1 MVNIDPLN
9 YSSILAA
16 VEIPHFHADT
26 TSPSRINTR
35 PSNLYHLSCIMN
47 QKTAIRITVMI
58 LGLFIMS
65 LGIAVS
71 TKSGLGTTPISCV
84 PYVLS
89 QGFPLSFG
97 TFTFLMNC
105 LFVVFQYFLLKDRFE
120 IYQWLQIPLVFV
132 FSVFTD
138 ISMILVGDLIV
149 TGYVFQWI
157 FCLISCV
164 LVGFGIALLLKA
176 NLLMMAGDA
185 LVRALSLVSK
195 IQFGYTKVGFDS
207 TMVLTAVLISWILF
221 ADLVGVREGTIAA
234 AVLVGLIVKF
244 FIPRLECLDH
254 IFMEK
259 PC

>member
-1 MVNIDPLN
+1 MKQD
-9 YSSILAA
+9 
-16 VEIPHFHADT
+16 
-26 TSPSRINTR
+26 
-35 PSNLYHLSCIMN
+35 
-47 QKTAIRITVMI
+47 TAIRITVMI

-71 TKSGLGTTPISCV
+71 TKAGLGTIPISCV

-105 LFVVFQYFLLKDRFE
+105 LFVIFQYLLLKDKFE
-120 IYQWLQIPLVFV
+120 TYQWLQIPLIFV
-132 FSVFTD
+132 FSIFTD
-138 ISMILVGDLIV
+138 LAMILVDDLII

-164 LVGFGIALLLKA
+164 LVAFGIALLLKA

-185 LVRALSLVSK
+185 LFRALSLVSK

-207 TMVLTAVLISWILF
+207 TMVMTAVVISWILF
-221 ADLVGVREGTIAA
+221 ADLVGVREGTIVA

-244 FIPRLECLDH
+244 FIPRLECLDR
-254 IFMEK
+254 IFTEK
-259 PC
+259 TC

>member
-1 MVNIDPLN
+1 MKQ
-9 YSSILAA
+9 
-16 VEIPHFHADT
+16 E
-26 TSPSRINTR
+26 
-35 PSNLYHLSCIMN
+35 
-47 QKTAIRITVMI
+47 TAIRITVMI

-71 TKSGLGTTPISCV
+71 TKAGLGTTPISCI
-84 PYVLS
+84 PFILS

-97 TFTFLMNC
+97 TFTFLMNS
-105 LFVVFQYFLLKDRFE
+105 LFVVFQYFLLKEKFE
-120 IYQWLQIPLVFV
+120 TYQWLQIPLIFV

-138 ISMILVGDLIV
+138 IAMILVGDLII

-207 TMVLTAVLISWILF
+207 TMVLIAVVVSWMLF

-244 FIPRLECLDH
+244 FIPRLRCLDK
-254 IFMEK
+254 IFMKKRAEPK
-259 PC
+259 SCVKAETSQR

>member
-1 MVNIDPLN
+1 MKQ
-9 YSSILAA
+9 
-16 VEIPHFHADT
+16 DT
-26 TSPSRINTR
+26 ASRT
-35 PSNLYHLSCIMN
+35 
-47 QKTAIRITVMI
+47 TVMI

-71 TKSGLGTTPISCV
+71 TKAGLGTTPISCV

-89 QGFPLSFG
+89 QGYPLSFG

-105 LFVVFQYFLLKDRFE
+105 LFVVFQYFLLKEKFE
-120 IYQWLQIPLVFV
+120 TYQWLQIPLIFV

-138 ISMILVGDLIV
+138 LAMIIVSDLII

-164 LVGFGIALLLKA
+164 LVAFGIALLLKA

-207 TMVLTAVLISWILF
+207 MMVLTAVVVSWILF

-244 FIPRLECLDH
+244 FVPRLACLDR
-254 IFMEK
+254 IFTEK
-259 PC
+259 QY

>member
-1 MVNIDPLN
+1 MKQD
-9 YSSILAA
+9 
-16 VEIPHFHADT
+16 
-26 TSPSRINTR
+26 
-35 PSNLYHLSCIMN
+35 
-47 QKTAIRITVMI
+47 TAIRITVMI

-71 TKSGLGTTPISCV
+71 TKAGLGTTPISCV

-105 LFVVFQYFLLKDRFE
+105 LFVVFQYFLLKEKFE
-120 IYQWLQIPLVFV
+120 TYQWLQIPLIFV
-132 FSVFTD
+132 FSIFTD
-138 ISMILVGDLIV
+138 LAMILVGDLVI

-157 FCLISCV
+157 FCLMSCV
-164 LVGFGIALLLKA
+164 LVAFGIALLLKA

-207 TMVLTAVLISWILF
+207 TMVMTAVVISWILF
-221 ADLVGVREGTIAA
+221 ADLVGVREGTIVA

-244 FIPRLECLDH
+244 FIPKLGCLDR
-254 IFMEK
+254 IFTEK
-259 PC
+259 TC

>member
-1 MVNIDPLN
+1 M
-9 YSSILAA
+9 A
-16 VEIPHFHADT
+16 VSLQVI
-26 TSPSRINTR
+26 PSRINTI
-35 PSNLYHLSCIMN
+35 PANLYQLQRIM
-47 QKTAIRITVMI
+47 KKETATRITVMI

-65 LGIAVS
+65 LGIAFS
-71 TKSGLGTTPISCV
+71 TKAGLGTTPISCV

-97 TFTFLMNC
+97 TFTFFMNS

-120 IYQWLQIPLVFV
+120 PYQWLQIPLIFV
-132 FSVFTD
+132 FSVFTNL
-138 ISMILVGDLIV
+138 SMLLVDDLII

-157 FCLISCV
+157 FCLVSCI
-164 LVGFGIALLLKA
+164 LVAFGIALLLKA

-207 TMVLTAVLISWILF
+207 TMVLTAVLVSWVMF

-234 AVLVGLIVKF
+234 AILVGLIVKF
-244 FIPRLECLDH
+244 FVPRLGYLDRV
-254 IFMEK
+254 FTEK
-259 PC
+259 P